1 MRITGVRYEYRSIR
15 CRIIKKTY
23 NFSVVYLGKDMDG
36 YIQLLRGLREGIS
49 EECAKAG
56 IPVEISD

>member
-1 MRITGVRYEYRSIR
+1 
-15 CRIIKKTY
+15 
-23 NFSVVYLGKDMDG
+23 MDG
-36 YIQLLRGLREGIS
+36 YIQLPRGLREGIS